1 MRVIADST
9 VLIDMWRLRRTP
21 QRLAGL
27 RPHLTDPVLAW
38 QVVFEFVRGAY
49 FRGMTDFAI
58 RRFLAGYAVL
68 PVTESQVWRAA
79 RIDADLNLAGLTIAQ
94 GCYPDRNGLPQRRR
108 SALGALLLHHVQTGG
123 NRHDHQ
129 DDNGA
134 SQIAGRA

>member
-21 QRLAGL
+21 QRLAEL

-79 RIDADLNLAGLTIAQ
+79 RIDADLNLAGLTIGVAD
-94 GCYPDRNGLPQRRR
+94 PWIAAAALEANLPVLTRNTSHFARVPGVQVIGYTILP
-108 SALGALLLHHVQTGG
+108 
-123 NRHDHQ
+123 
-129 DDNGA
+129 
-134 SQIAGRA
+134 

>member
-58 RRFLAGYAVL
+58 RQFLAGYAVL

-79 RIDADLNLAGLTIAQ
+79 RIDADLNLAGLTIGVAD
-94 GCYPDRNGLPQRRR
+94 PWIAAAALETNLPVLTRNTSHFARVPGVQVIGYSILP
-108 SALGALLLHHVQTGG
+108 
-123 NRHDHQ
+123 
-129 DDNGA
+129 
-134 SQIAGRA
+134 